1 MKNNKKTIAFYNS
14 AHEKQKILKMLKRF
28 SNEKARWKLFTL
40 CDFNHIKSKTNLCIE
55 SKRPERNSKILQEI
69 QQKT

>member
-28 SNEKARWKLFTL
+28 SNEKAR
-40 CDFNHIKSKTNLCIE
+40 
-55 SKRPERNSKILQEI
+55 
-69 QQKT
+69 